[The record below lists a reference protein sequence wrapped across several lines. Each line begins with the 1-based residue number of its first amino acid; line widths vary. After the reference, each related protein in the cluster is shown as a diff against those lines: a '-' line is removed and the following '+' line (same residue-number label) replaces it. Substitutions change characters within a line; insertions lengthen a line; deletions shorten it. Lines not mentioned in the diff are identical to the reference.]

1 MADKLTKDQIVD
13 AIANLTVME
22 LSELVKAI
30 EDKFGVKAQP
40 MGVAV
45 AQAAPSSQSQAQAA
59 EKTEFTVVLKA
70 VPDTT
75 KKISVIKVVREV
87 TGLGLAESKALVE
100 GAPKEVKQNVDQKTA
115 DEVKKKLEE
124 AGAQVEIK

>member
-1 MADKLTKDQIVD
+1 MSEKLTKEQIVD

-22 LSELVKAI
+22 LSELIKAI
-30 EDKFGVKAQP
+30 EEKFGVKAQAVAP
-40 MGVAV
+40 VAV
-45 AQAAPSSQSQAQAA
+45 AQAVAPQSSAQTE

-70 VPDTT
+70 VPDAT
-75 KKISVIKVVREV
+75 KKISVIKVVREI

-100 GAPKEVKQNVDQKTA
+100 GAPKEVKANVDKNTA
-115 DEVKKKLEE
+115 EDIKKKLEE